1 MTLRRLPLLAVLLTA
16 LCAGPAVHAQQAR
29 GANASAA
36 SDKAP
41 QTVLP
46 VWNKGSGKVEA
57 VLLLEPTGQA
67 GPGARWR
74 FGNNTL
80 DAAFGLG
87 AGDSLGL
94 LCSGPGGGDISSLA
108 SHCLLASLGD
118 DPASSPARRLS
129 ATTAISRQGNRFG
142 LTAGATQASGL
153 PAWLSGGASGSTLAQ
168 ADRIEQNDLQVFGQK
183 ALGTEAFVS
192 IAGTYA
198 RARLV
203 PLSDAA
209 PGLVDRW
216 DTKSLSVGGGYGPFS
231 ASIIGRVVDVPGRP
245 DGKWEGLGL
254 GLTWR
259 TPWSGQLTVGAENV
273 VTRGKNPFS
282 PSSGGADEGTIP
294 YVRYEQGL

>member
-1 MTLRRLPLLAVLLTA
+1 MSLRRLPLLAVLLTA
-16 LCAGPAVHAQQAR
+16 LCAASAVHAEDR
-29 GANASAA
+29 
-36 SDKAP
+36 

-57 VLLLEPTGQA
+57 ILLLEPTGEA

-74 FGNNTL
+74 FGNNSL

-94 LCSGPGGGDISSLA
+94 LCSGPGGGDINSLA
-108 SHCLLASLGD
+108 SHCLLASLGAD
-118 DPASSPARRLS
+118 GRGTDAPGARRLS

-142 LTAGATQASGL
+142 LSASTTQNAGL
-153 PAWLSGGASGSTLAQ
+153 PAWLSADGGSALAQ
-168 ADRIEQNDLQVFGQK
+168 ADRIEQNHLQVFGQK
-183 ALGTEAFVS
+183 NLGAEAYVS

-203 PLSDAA
+203 PLADAA
-209 PGLVDRW
+209 PGMADRW
-216 DTKSLSVGGGYGPFS
+216 DSKSLSVGGGYGPFS
-231 ASIIGRVVDVPGRP
+231 ASIIGRVVDMPGQP

-282 PSSGGADEGTIP
+282 PSNSDGDEGTVP
-294 YVRYEQGL
+294 YVRYEQSL

>member
-1 MTLRRLPLLAVLLTA
+1 MSLRHLPLLAALLTA
-16 LCAGPAVHAQQAR
+16 LCVAPVAHAQGKA
-29 GANASAA
+29 GNA
-36 SDKAP
+36 DKTR

-57 VLLLEPTGQA
+57 VLLLEPAADA

-94 LCSGPGGGDISSLA
+94 LCSGPGGADISRLA

-118 DPASSPARRLS
+118 DSHAAAPARRLS
-129 ATTAISRQGNRFG
+129 ASTAFGRQGNRFG
-142 LTAGATQASGL
+142 VSAGTTQGAGL
-153 PAWLSGGASGSTLAQ
+153 PAWLNGDAGLSARAG
-168 ADRIEQNDLQVFGQK
+168 RIEQNDLQVFGQK
-183 ALGTEAFVS
+183 SLGSEAYVS

-203 PLSDAA
+203 PLAEAA
-209 PGLVDRW
+209 PAVADRW
-216 DTKSLSVGGGYGPFS
+216 DSKSLSVGGGYGPFS
-231 ASIIGRVVDVPGRP
+231 ANVIGRVIDVPGQP
-245 DGKWEGLGL
+245 NGKWEGLGL

-282 PSSGGADEGTIP
+282 PGGSGGDEGTVP

>member
-16 LCAGPAVHAQQAR
+16 LCAAPAVFAQGR
-29 GANASAA
+29 AA
-36 SDKAP
+36 ADKAA

-57 VLLLEPTGQA
+57 VLLLEPAGEA

-74 FGNNTL
+74 FGNNSL

-94 LCSGPGGGDISSLA
+94 LCSGPGGANISSLA

-118 DPASSPARRLS
+118 DGRGMAPGRRLS
-129 ATTAISRQGNRFG
+129 ATTSIGRQGNRFG
-142 LTAGATQASGL
+142 LSAGTTQNAIL
-153 PAWLSGGASGSTLAQ
+153 PAWLSGDAGAGALAH
-168 ADRIEQNDLQVFGQK
+168 ADRVEQNDLQVFGQK
-183 ALGTEAFVS
+183 SIGTEAFVS

-203 PLSDAA
+203 PLAEA
-209 PGLVDRW
+209 PGLLDQW
-216 DTKSLSVGGGYGPFS
+216 DSKSLSVGGGYGPFS
-231 ASIIGRVVDVPGRP
+231 ASIIGRVVDVPGQP

-282 PSSGGADEGTIP
+282 PSNGASDEGTVP